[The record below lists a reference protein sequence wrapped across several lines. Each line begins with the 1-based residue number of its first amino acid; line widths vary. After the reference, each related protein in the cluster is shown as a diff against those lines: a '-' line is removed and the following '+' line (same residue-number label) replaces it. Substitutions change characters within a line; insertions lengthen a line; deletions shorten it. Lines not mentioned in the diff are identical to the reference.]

1 MQFKDQWK
9 HKLLTAKFHLTQ
21 AFKWNAFISK
31 KAAHFSVQHAPELR
45 FNDIHMVLVYLPFR
59 LIDLS
64 ENQKRKTVRNY
75 NCDYK

>member
-1 MQFKDQWK
+1 MKCLHFW
-9 HKLLTAKFHLTQ
+9 
-21 AFKWNAFISK
+21 

-64 ENQKRKTVRNY
+64 QNQKRKTVPDY

>member
-1 MQFKDQWK
+1 M
-9 HKLLTAKFHLTQ
+9 
-21 AFKWNAFISK
+21 
-31 KAAHFSVQHAPELR
+31 QHAPELR
-45 FNDIHMVLVYLPFR
+45 FNDFHMVLVYLPFR